1 MSVPGAARPR
11 RGVAVGRRTRK
22 EGLNAPLASSA
33 TVEAILEVQARAKE
47 YATRRRELDDVAKL
61 VAAGPGHQIL
71 IPGCILVVEE
81 VEDIGEQF
89 QVKVGGPDVVQ
100 KPDVDDPERRV
111 PECAN
116 RRRRE
121 PPSGNP
127 RELEL
132 LTAQNANRQVP
143 IECPERLAGIRPRVP
158 APVPTNLEAVVP
170 AVRRAD
176 LEQVRDQA
184 GLVAGLLR
192 RARVEPDDVAL
203 EVGVEVGVGVP
214 GRIAER
220 IGRECLPV
228 VPLSLPERKLQA
240 LVVALAACQRRDDE
254 VRVGECRVP
263 EVVEA
268 QEE

>member
-1 MSVPGAARPR
+1 MPGAARPR

-33 TVEAILEVQARAKE
+33 TVDAILEVQARAKE
-47 YATRRRELDDVAKL
+47 YATRRRELDAVAKL

-100 KPDVDDPERRV
+100 KSDVDDPERRV

-121 PPSGNP
+121 QPSGNP

-158 APVPTNLEAVVP
+158 ATVPTNLEAVVP

-184 GLVAGLLR
+184 GLVAGLVR
-192 RARVEPDDVAL
+192 RAWA
-203 EVGVEVGVGVP
+203 
-214 GRIAER
+214 
-220 IGRECLPV
+220 
-228 VPLSLPERKLQA
+228 
-240 LVVALAACQRRDDE
+240 RRRLKSGSRDCS
-254 VRVGECRVP
+254 GSFTGP
-263 EVVEA
+263 T
-268 QEE
+268 